1 MRLPVCFGLAAV
13 MLSLAACGKPDTR
26 ALQQLACQH
35 VAGSID
41 VQSVSQIDTLRKA
54 LGLAPG
60 VDPLGTCR
68 ELGVPMDSPAAA
80 EPAKPTREGEN

>member
-1 MRLPVCFGLAAV
+1 MRLPVCLGLAAAMV
-13 MLSLAACGKPDTR
+13 SFAGCGKPDTR

-68 ELGVPMDSPAAA
+68 ELGVAIDNPAAA
-80 EPAKPTREGEN
+80 EPAKPTSEGQN